1 MMKDDRDDAS
11 KEKLRDASLREV
23 HKVWSL
29 TEADIIK
36 SVLESEG
43 IPCFFQ
49 GNISHSIYPF
59 DVNGL
64 GEVKIFVNES
74 DYEAAKEILENREP
88 EPEKD

>member
-1 MMKDDRDDAS
+1 MTKDERDGAS
-11 KEKLRDASLREV
+11 KEKLRDAKLKEV

-36 SVLESEG
+36 TFLESEG
-43 IPCFFQ
+43 ILCYFQ

-64 GEVKIFVNES
+64 GEVRIFVNES
-74 DYEAAKEILENREP
+74 DYETAKGLLENREP
-88 EPEKD
+88 DPEKD